1 MGTHPIFESDFDCLT
16 DMFRKRLL
24 SLFSAS
30 SRRLG
35 VSENKSSNWASIH
48 EARSMLIKNMT
59 GEPTAA
65 NMNAT
70 SGNGICDGS
79 KTKLQLGS
87 FS

>member
-1 MGTHPIFESDFDCLT
+1 
-16 DMFRKRLL
+16 MFRKRLL

-35 VSENKSSNWASIH
+35 VSEIKSSNWASIH

-65 NMNAT
+65 NMKAT
-70 SGNGICDGS
+70 SGNGIF
-79 KTKLQLGS
+79 TE
-87 FS
+87 